1 MASLLAAADEL
12 ATCRET
18 DSVLGRA
25 IDVTRECIGLER
37 VGLYLRDQ
45 NADRIIMRG
54 TWGTG
59 AQGQTIDER
68 AFHHEYSPHACHALL
83 KLQPSGVF
91 GLYQHS
97 APLFA
102 MESGR
107 SVVIG
112 TGWVVCTPLITGRNL
127 LGVMYNDAALTGSA
141 VDESKQVVTA
151 VFCSLLAGL
160 LLSRTGGVGWRP
172 LPSDASQGP
181 LVRRILQAFHQDPL
195 ISGERLAKVLGVSA
209 GHLARSFKREMG
221 VSLVEYRNRLRME
234 RFFASM
240 DRGQHNLLDAALEA
254 GFGSYAQFHRVHRQL
269 LGTTPREYFVEHRRG
284 AGMPLGRNA
293 RPLPPEQQD

>member
-1 MASLLAAADEL
+1 MANLLAAADEL
-12 ATCRET
+12 ATYRET

-25 IDVTRECIGLER
+25 VELTRECIGLER
-37 VGLYLRDQ
+37 VGLYIRDK

-68 AFHHEYSPHACHALL
+68 GLHHEYSPHNCHALL

-91 GLYQHS
+91 GLYQNS

-102 MESGR
+102 VESGR

-151 VFCSLLAGL
+151 VFCSLLASL

-172 LPSDASQGP
+172 LPSDAGQGP
-181 LVRRILQAFHQDPL
+181 LVRRILQAFHQEPL
-195 ISGERLAKVLGVSA
+195 ISGERLAKLIGVSA

-269 LGTTPREYFVEHRRG
+269 IGTTPREYFVEHRRG
-284 AGMPLGRNA
+284 ASTPVSRN
-293 RPLPPEQQD
+293 PPQLSPQSD